1 MCGHTFIPHS
11 REMLPIS
18 SFRGMQ
24 DSFFTKRWK
33 CSCVNSGSHL
43 KVEFALILKED
54 TNSTCLHK
62 QMMM

>member
-1 MCGHTFIPHS
+1 
-11 REMLPIS
+11 
-18 SFRGMQ
+18 
-24 DSFFTKRWK
+24 
-33 CSCVNSGSHL
+33 VNSGSHL